1 MIRPK
6 YETPK
11 PSKAD
16 EADAYELVTLRD
28 MGVCQ
33 RCRRDCGP
41 FNRDHRQNRRPGNT
55 RASNLQGLGG
65 SGTTGCHGWKT
76 THPKEAIEQGWG
88 CPSWATPSEW
98 PARRWLPTQ
107 FGTHRLG
114 WVLYADNGDIQ
125 EINEDEAFE
134 RMGREVTD
142 VV

>member
-6 YETPK
+6 YETLR

-16 EADAYELVTLRD
+16 EADAYEIATMRD

-76 THPKEAIEQGWG
+76 THPKEALEEGWA
-88 CPSWATPSEW
+88 CPSWAIPAEW
-98 PARRWLPTQ
+98 PARRYLPNA
-107 FGTHRLG
+107 HRLLRAA
-114 WVLYADNGDIQ
+114 WVLYGDDGSVT
-125 EINEDEAFE
+125 EISEAE
-134 RMGREVTD
+134 AMRRMGRES
-142 VV
+142 